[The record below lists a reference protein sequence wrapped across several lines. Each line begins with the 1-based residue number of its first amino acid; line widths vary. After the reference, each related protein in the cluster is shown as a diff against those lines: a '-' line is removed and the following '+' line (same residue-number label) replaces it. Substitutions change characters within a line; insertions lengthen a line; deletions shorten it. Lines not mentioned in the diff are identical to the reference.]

1 MTLLRLLPLFVT
13 RSAFLSAPGL
23 LTVAAFAAPTA
34 LLVVVGGGTAA
45 FFRADGELAALYRSL
60 ALVAVALLLVPFLSL
75 GAAAARLSARRQDDR
90 LSALSLLGASR
101 GTVTGLALVEPLLL
115 AGSGVVLGAVAAPLL
130 ALPLGLVPFRGAPL
144 GWRALLPP
152 APLLAGLLAGVL
164 VVALGSAA
172 VGVRR
177 LTVGPLAVRLRHEAP
192 RVRARRLLVGG
203 ALFSAA
209 LIAAVAGQT
218 VAPSVAV
225 MVALSAAAITG
236 GALVLHLVGVW
247 LVGAQ
252 ARRRVRRAGSP
263 EQLLAARGVLEDP
276 RQAWSQVSGV
286 ALTAFTATFV
296 GSGAALVGA
305 GPGGA
310 GTASMTP
317 EEAWLVRDVGT
328 GVLLT
333 LGISFLMVAVSAVVN
348 QAALIHDRRGLYAG
362 LHSLGADTRTL
373 HAARVRTV
381 MQPLLLVAAVSGL
394 AGLVLAAPMAG
405 PAAVLAPGTLALML
419 GSVAAGA
426 LLVRAG
432 LELTRPVLAAVARA
446 PARAAG

>member
-45 FFRADGELAALYRSL
+45 FFRTEGESAVLYRAL

-75 GAAAARLSARRQDDR
+75 GAAAARLSARRRDDR
-90 LSALSLLGASR
+90 LSTLSLLGASR
-101 GTVTGLALVEPLLL
+101 GTVTGLALLEPLLL
-115 AGSGVVLGAVAAPLL
+115 AGAGVLLGAVAAPLL
-130 ALPLGLVPFRGAPL
+130 ALPLGLVPFRGSAL

-152 APLLAGLLAGVL
+152 GPLLAGLLAGVL
-164 VVALGSAA
+164 VLALGSAA

-177 LTVGPLAVRLRHEAP
+177 LTVGPLAVRVRRDAP
-192 RVRARRLLVGG
+192 RVRAVRLLVGG

-209 LIAAVAGQT
+209 LVAAVAGQT

-225 MVALSAAAITG
+225 MVALSAAAIAG

-276 RQAWSQVSGV
+276 RQAGSQVSGV
-286 ALTAFTATFV
+286 ALTAFTATFA

-310 GTASMTP
+310 GTAPMT
-317 EEAWLVRDVGT
+317 EEEVWLVQDVGT
-328 GVLLT
+328 GILLT
-333 LGISFLMVAVSAVVN
+333 LGISFLMVAVSAVID
-348 QAALIHDRRGLYAG
+348 QAALIHDRKELYAG
-362 LHSLGADTRTL
+362 LHALGADTRTL
-373 HAARVRTV
+373 HSARVRTV
-381 MQPLLLVAAVSGL
+381 MQPLLLVVAVAGA

-405 PAAVLAPGTLALML
+405 PAAVLAPGTFALML

-432 LELTRPVLAAVARA
+432 PELTRPVLAAVARA